1 MLTDSQKEKNNDADQ
16 DEASIGGDSQVSTPV
31 SPPSAPSI
39 SPPPSPD
46 ESVEAGVRVSPP
58 RLQPSTTWYGM
69 HCVVPIDSDDLFDLD
84 AASNVLGEILELL
97 DKLYKKVVTLMNSG

>member
-1 MLTDSQKEKNNDADQ
+1 MQEIVAVSQKDD
-16 DEASIGGDSQVSTPV
+16 GDSAGPSAASLDDELHASPPV
-31 SPPSAPSI
+31 SPESPGESA
-39 SPPPSPD
+39 
-46 ESVEAGVRVSPP
+46 ESGVRASPP

-97 DKLYKKVVTLMNSG
+97 DNLYKKVVTLMNSG